1 MVDKNFKVCNQIYSQ
16 RTGAVRKVRGDHGIK
31 PPALIGFI
39 GKEGK
44 GTVNRHADGKNKLGA
59 SPQLE

>member
-1 MVDKNFKVCNQIYSQ
+1 VS
-16 RTGAVRKVRGDHGIK
+16 GDHGIK

-44 GTVNRHADGKNKLGA
+44 GTINSHADGKD
-59 SPQLE
+59 

>member
-1 MVDKNFKVCNQIYSQ
+1 
-16 RTGAVRKVRGDHGIK
+16 VRGDHGIK